1 MSAHLAVRK
10 RDVRRGDVLFEGSR
24 DSEICSGPAYTIT
37 RGCGEVGYDV
47 LGTVKNNDME
57 IVMWGNAPRFDAS
70 CRRVGS
76 RPDTLVFSLN

>member
-1 MSAHLAVRK
+1 MRK

-24 DSEICSGPAYTIT
+24 DGEIYSGRAYIFT
-37 RGCGEVGYDV
+37 RRCGKVDYDV
-47 LGTVKNNDME
+47 LGKEKNNDME

-70 CRRVGS
+70 CRRVAS